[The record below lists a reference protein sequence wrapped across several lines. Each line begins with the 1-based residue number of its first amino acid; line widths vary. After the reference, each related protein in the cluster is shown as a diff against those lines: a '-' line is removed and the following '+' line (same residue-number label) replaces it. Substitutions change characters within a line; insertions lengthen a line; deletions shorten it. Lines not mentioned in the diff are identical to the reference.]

1 MKIYSENIEII
12 TAYFLSCNNFI
23 MPSMPMIMR

>member
-1 MKIYSENIEII
+1 MKVYSENIKIV
-12 TAYFLSCNNFI
+12 TAYCLSCNNFI